1 MAYATLNNQAIA
13 LRSLHRPGQPLVLA
27 NVYDILSA
35 TAVAALPSCS
45 ALATASYAVAH
56 AAGTEDDDMTLE
68 ENLHAARA
76 IGEVAAKHNKPF
88 TVDLQ
93 DGYGERLVE
102 AIQKLV
108 VEAGAV
114 GINLEDCDKDTHTM
128 YPVDVA
134 VKRIRTAI
142 ETAKDLGLHD
152 FVLNAR
158 CDTLMRGGA
167 MDEVIERGKKYL
179 DAGAATVFVM
189 GGGQRGG
196 VSRAEVER
204 MVGEF
209 QGRLNV
215 SLKWHDGGLTV
226 KELAEIGVARI
237 SVGPAIQIFAM
248 DQYAKRAEEL
258 LKQAA
263 A

>member
-1 MAYATLNNQAIA
+1 MAVATLNEQAVT

-45 ALATASYAVAH
+45 ALATASYAVAR

-68 ENLHAARA
+68 ENLNAARG
-76 IGEVAAKHNKPF
+76 IGRVAAKHNKPLS
-88 TVDLQ
+88 VDLQ
-93 DGYGERLVE
+93 DGYGDKLVE
-102 AIQKLV
+102 AVKLV

-114 GINLEDCDKDTHTM
+114 GINLEDCDKDTHKM

-134 VKRIRTAI
+134 VKRIQTALA
-142 ETAKDLGLHD
+142 TAKDLGLPD

-158 CDTLMRGGA
+158 CDTLIRGGA

-179 DAGAATVFVM
+179 DAGAATVFVW
-189 GGGQRGG
+189 GGGQRG

-204 MVGEF
+204 MVREF

-215 SLKWHDGGLTV
+215 SLKWNGGLTV

-237 SVGPAIQIFAM
+237 SVGPAIQLFAM

-258 LKQAA
+258 LKQAEG
-263 A
+263 